1 MRVRKKKRRFVVLF
15 ATGLTLTS
23 MALSHNM
30 GSVYAATNGPQ
41 TIKVSNSKAHWVTVS
56 QGTLKSDYYGNPDSI
71 DSGYHRTNV
80 IQEEG
85 KNDRDSYVFCIDWS
99 KESPSNQQ
107 LQREYQAN
115 PAIQWLVTDFSK
127 GHDKAFERI
136 DGQRNA
142 NFADYW
148 LYQTVIHMVASPNAT
163 FMGDKPDAYIQ
174 DFNPTIRNKIYRLKA
189 EALKHKNE
197 SDSEIVLNS
206 AKLDFDPSSLN
217 IGAGDLHGD
226 KYEKSFKTKSQNMS
240 DIKVQAENS
249 ADQKYISGR
258 NLNNVSDSDN
268 LKISVPYNEVG
279 NGKTFKV
286 KATGNWK
293 KEAKVAWVYG
303 AGANVQKVAH
313 SGVKATT
320 VPLNAN
326 TEMTVK
332 VSPAYGK
339 LTFVKKGTGNAKK
352 DILPGTKFTLTADG
366 GFSQTATADKDGRV
380 TFDKL
385 PLGKKFHLKETSQ
398 PNGHYSANY
407 EKDITAL
414 EGNNPQVNV
423 DLGDVYNRT
432 TRINFDVDKKD
443 ASGKGISGAQFV
455 LIRKGLGEPF
465 NSISTAEAKKQAL
478 RQVNGDLV
486 TGHSEQSPYIA
497 TTDANGH
504 ASFKNVNIDSDT
516 RYDYYAVEVKSPN
529 GYALGTEPIKL
540 SNIGSTSPTEVK
552 GEMKDS
558 VQPIPTTGSKELL
571 IESITLGVTITIGA
585 TYAYYEGKRER

>member
-136 DGQRNA
+136 DGQRNN

-217 IGAGDLHGD
+217 IGAGDLHGN

-240 DIKVQAENS
+240 DVKVQAENS

-258 NLNNVSDSDN
+258 NLNNVSDNDT

-332 VSPAYGK
+332 VSPTYGK
-339 LTFVKKGTGNAKK
+339 LTFIKKGTGNNNT
-352 DILPGTKFTLTADG
+352 DLLPGTKFTLTADG

-380 TFDKL
+380 TFNNL
-385 PLGKKFHLKETSQ
+385 PLGKKFHLKETYQ
-398 PNGHYSANY
+398 PNGDYNGSY
-407 EKDITAL
+407 DRDITEL
-414 EGNNPQVNV
+414 TGNNPKVNV
-423 DLGDVYNRT
+423 DLGTVSNHKRYGH
-432 TRINFDVDKKD
+432 FDVNKVNVN
-443 ASGKGISGAQFV
+443 GTGIQGAQFV
-455 LIRKGLGEPF
+455 LIRKPQNAPF
-465 NSISTAEAKKQAL
+465 NSVSIEDAKKQAM
-478 RQVNGDLV
+478 RQVNGELV
-486 TGHSEQSPYIA
+486 TGHSDQKPYII
-497 TTDANGH
+497 TTDASGK
-504 ASFKNVNIDSDT
+504 ASFDKVLLDDGY
-516 RYDYYAVEVKSPN
+516 YDYYAVEVKSPN
-529 GYALGTEPIKL
+529 GYALGSTPIKYGG
-540 SNIGSTSPTEVK
+540 IGPTSATRVK

>member
-1 MRVRKKKRRFVVLF
+1 
-15 ATGLTLTS
+15 

-71 DSGYHRTNV
+71 ASGYHRTNV

-174 DFNPTIRNKIYRLKA
+174 DFNPTIRNKIYRLRA

-217 IGAGDLHGD
+217 IGAGDLHGS

-240 DIKVQAENS
+240 DVKVQAENS

-258 NLNNVSDSDN
+258 NLNNVSDNDT

-313 SGVKATT
+313 SGIKATT

-339 LTFVKKGTGNAKK
+339 LTFVKKGTGNNNT
-352 DILPGTKFTLTADG
+352 DLLPGTKFTLTADG

-380 TFDKL
+380 TFNNL
-385 PLGKKFHLKETSQ
+385 PLGKKFHLKETYQ
-398 PNGHYSANY
+398 PNGDYNGSY
-407 EKDITAL
+407 DRDITEL
-414 EGNNPQVNV
+414 TGNNPKASV
-423 DLGDVYNRT
+423 DLGNIFNKKRHENLEITKQDVNG
-432 TRINFDVDKKD
+432 N
-443 ASGKGISGAQFV
+443 GITGAQFV
-455 LIRKGLGEPF
+455 IVRKDWNTPF
-465 NSISTAEAKKQAL
+465 NYISVADAKKQAL
-478 RQVNGDLV
+478 RQVNGELV
-486 TGHSEQSPYIA
+486 TGHSDQAPYIG
-497 TTDANGH
+497 TTNSQGKVTFSKVLLDPD
-504 ASFKNVNIDSDT
+504 K

-529 GYALGTEPIKL
+529 GYALGTTPIKL
-540 SNIGSTSPTEVK
+540 NDVSPTSPDTVK
-552 GEMKDS
+552 GTMKDS